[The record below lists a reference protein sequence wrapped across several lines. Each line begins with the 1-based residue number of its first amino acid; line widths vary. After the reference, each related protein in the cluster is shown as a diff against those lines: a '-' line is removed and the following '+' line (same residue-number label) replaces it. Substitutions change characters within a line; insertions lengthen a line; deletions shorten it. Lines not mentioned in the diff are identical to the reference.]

1 MIDDEIMRVNQVV
14 DSTTVGVDRSID
26 STVAAIHSVGSSINK
41 LTAADD
47 VLVDPDD
54 SFGFNETSSYF
65 ADSAT
70 WSPTRQTD
78 IQWKL

>member
-1 MIDDEIMRVNQVV
+1 MRVNQVV
-14 DSTTVGVDRSID
+14 DATTIGVDRAID
-26 STVAAIHSVGSSINK
+26 STVAAIHGSGVTINK
-41 LTAADD
+41 LTTADD

-70 WSPTRQTD
+70 YSPTRQTD
-78 IQWKL
+78 I